1 MKMKKESEEK
11 LIDSKNMEEMDLS
24 EGYEQILTNM
34 ATSVGYSVEQ
44 IAEKE
49 CFKSSSDNAIVE

>member
-24 EGYEQILTNM
+24 ERYEQILTNM

-49 CFKSSSDNAIVE
+49 CFKISSDNTIVE

>member
-24 EGYEQILTNM
+24 ERYEQILTNM

-44 IAEKE
+44 IAEKT
-49 CFKSSSDNAIVE
+49 NY